1 MDRRPSFSALDII
14 SKVIREHVRPG
25 DICIDATAGRGN
37 DTAMLCELVGEEGHV
52 LAFDIQEDAIS
63 STRKLL
69 EERNLLSRAELHL
82 ESHSEMGKY
91 LEEETVSCITFNFGW
106 LPKGDHNIFT
116 KKETSI
122 PAIEAGLK
130 LLSDGGI
137 MTLILYYGRE
147 TGFEDGTLGTM
158 GSPVGS
164 GMMGGATCGTGEVTC
179 ATGVVGT
186 AGVFQG
192 AQTSRASRGRTTA
205 ADRAARRRAVP
216 RRTRRPTTSQLAGE
230 GAAPPESAFS
240 RTASVQSL
248 LDPCFI
254 ILPLS

>member
-37 DTAMLCELVGEEGHV
+37 DTAMLCELVGDTGHV
-52 LAFDIQEDAIS
+52 LAFDIQEDAIN

-91 LEEETVSCITFNFGW
+91 LDEETVSCITFNFGW

-147 TGFEDGTLGTM
+147 TGFEEKDALLSYLPTIDSSKYT
-158 GSPVGS
+158 
-164 GMMGGATCGTGEVTC
+164 
-179 ATGVVGT
+179 VVEMPF
-186 AGVFQG
+186 VNRSNCPPIPIIIFK
-192 AQTSRASRGRTTA
+192 GR
-205 ADRAARRRAVP
+205 
-216 RRTRRPTTSQLAGE
+216 
-230 GAAPPESAFS
+230 
-240 RTASVQSL
+240 
-248 LDPCFI
+248 
-254 ILPLS
+254 

>member
-37 DTAMLCELVGEEGHV
+37 DTAMLCELVGDTGHV
-52 LAFDIQEDAIS
+52 LAFDIQEDAIT

-147 TGFEDGTLGTM
+147 TGFEEKDALLSYLPTLDSSKYT
-158 GSPVGS
+158 
-164 GMMGGATCGTGEVTC
+164 
-179 ATGVVGT
+179 VVEMPF
-186 AGVFQG
+186 VNRSNCPPIPIIIFK
-192 AQTSRASRGRTTA
+192 GR
-205 ADRAARRRAVP
+205 
-216 RRTRRPTTSQLAGE
+216 
-230 GAAPPESAFS
+230 
-240 RTASVQSL
+240 
-248 LDPCFI
+248 
-254 ILPLS
+254 